1 MVRELISHRRR
12 HVIQNLAL
20 FHPHELILVLLRE
33 VVERSG
39 LLYARHSVG
48 RPVRPLLSGFRR
60 RHEWSGCTYIQFLIA
75 RSLSFTSRSLP
86 FMPMSIADMTPATA
100 PSIMMVNI
108 YATTAA
114 IRSTSV
120 LPLPSRALST

>member
-39 LLYARHSVG
+39 LLYARHSMG
-48 RPVRPLLSGFRR
+48 RPVQPRQGFRR

-100 PSIMMVNI
+100 PSIMMVKI